1 MDITGLTWYFLI
13 SAILIVVGTF
23 VFVGI
28 LINHFIKKRTIG
40 TALLTI
46 SFICIALAELL
57 NGTGLWYYVFGSQT
71 SKVSGYLELNF
82 TTMYSIAF
90 LFLYYFANRHI
101 LKDNDIIKSVTSIS
115 LAVLTGVIST
125 MLFTQ
130 LRDDNINSMYYTT
143 LFMEGPN
150 IMQYTPTML
159 SGLLLFV
166 PIFLFVLLRIIIRLL
181 LVRGKVDNPIAK
193 SGFSFILYS
202 MVSLVLAII
211 VASLFTIPGVGNS
224 PVAIT
229 IIQTLRLLFNSIA
242 IVFGY
247 FGWILPDWLKRMI
260 RGKAWIVKQIES
272 QKVTKEKAYPFSS
285 ASIGNPQKDIVV
297 EISDP

>member
-13 SAILIVVGTF
+13 SAILIVVATLS
-23 VFVGI
+23 FVGI

-57 NGTGLWYYVFGSQT
+57 NGSGLWYYVFGSQT
-71 SKVSGYLELNF
+71 SKVSGYLQLNF

-101 LKDNDIIKSVTSIS
+101 LKDNDIIKSVTSI
-115 LAVLTGVIST
+115 LLGVLTGVIST

-130 LRDDNINSMYYTT
+130 LREGKTDSLYYST
-143 LFMEGPN
+143 LFMNGVN
-150 IMQYTPTML
+150 IKQYTPTTL
-159 SGLLLFV
+159 SGMLLFV
-166 PIFLFVLLRIIIRLL
+166 PVFIFVLLRIIIRLL
-181 LVRGKVDNPIAK
+181 MVRSKVDNPIAK

-224 PVAIT
+224 PVLVT
-229 IIQTLRLLFNSIA
+229 IIQTFRMLFNLTA
-242 IVFGY
+242 VVLGY

-272 QKVTKEKAYPFSS
+272 KKVTKERTYPFSS
-285 ASIGNPQKDIVV
+285 SSVGNPETDVV
-297 EISDP
+297 IEISDP